1 MTWRSRSLSL
11 VQRSVICTSP
21 LPRLRLGGGVRLGDG
36 DGRTSVVP
44 VDPAGRPNAVPSL
57 SSVRTKML
65 MITGAGCTTTTVVG
79 LNVGHGLPVY
89 VGGVCAGLGEPS
101 GFPHAHLDRGT
112 PYLSTSTAV
121 PRCRIAWYGSGL
133 PLTKPLLVTRVS
145 LRSTTGVSSA
155 TNAGIWSTR
164 TLWPP
169 LHDSEGSALSAVTHA
184 CAFCG
189 LAWR

>member
-79 LNVGHGLPVY
+79 LNVGHGLPVD
-89 VGGVCAGLGEPS
+89 VGVVCAGLGEPSGFPHAVGGWTAGQGVRVSVGVVCAALGEPS

-121 PRCRIAWYGSGL
+121 PR
-133 PLTKPLLVTRVS
+133 
-145 LRSTTGVSSA
+145 
-155 TNAGIWSTR
+155 
-164 TLWPP
+164 
-169 LHDSEGSALSAVTHA
+169 
-184 CAFCG
+184 
-189 LAWR
+189 